1 MNLISYCK
9 YKKRVVSTLF
19 LYVVILLLGCDFK
32 SPEEWENP
40 AWYTDLTLPLVNK
53 EFSFGGLLSDTMF
66 YSDTLD
72 VALPGFTKKDLC
84 ITFEDNLLF
93 ISHDADESGEDF
105 SWKHSFKKSF
115 RLPKN
120 VVESKINAK
129 FEDGILKVIVPKKV
143 EAKKVVSVE
152 IK

>member
-1 MNLISYCK
+1 M
-9 YKKRVVSTLF
+9 F
-19 LYVVILLLGCDFK
+19 D
-32 SPEEWENP
+32 
-40 AWYTDLTLPLVNK
+40 
-53 EFSFGGLLSDTMF
+53 LLSRKNNLEPLFNDLFDDVWRTTNNFSRNLGIELPYNMDETEKA
-66 YSDTLD
+66 YTLE

-93 ISHDADESGEDF
+93 ISHDADENGEDF

-143 EAKKVVSVE
+143 ETKKVVSVE

>member
-1 MNLISYCK
+1 MFDLLTRKNNLEPLFNDLFDDVWRTTNNFSRNLGIDLPYNMDETEK
-9 YKKRVVSTLF
+9 AYTLE
-19 LYVVILLLGCDFK
+19 I
-32 SPEEWENP
+32 
-40 AWYTDLTLPLVNK
+40 
-53 EFSFGGLLSDTMF
+53 
-66 YSDTLD
+66 
-72 VALPGFTKKDLC
+72 ALPGFTKKDLC

-93 ISHDADESGEDF
+93 ISHDADENGEDF

-143 EAKKVVSVE
+143 ETKKVVSVE

>member
-1 MNLISYCK
+1 M
-9 YKKRVVSTLF
+9 F
-19 LYVVILLLGCDFK
+19 D
-32 SPEEWENP
+32 
-40 AWYTDLTLPLVNK
+40 
-53 EFSFGGLLSDTMF
+53 LLSKKNNLEPLFNDLFDDVWRTTNNFSRNLGIDLPYNMDETEKS
-66 YSDTLD
+66 YTLE

-93 ISHDADESGEDF
+93 ISHDADENGEDF

>member
-1 MNLISYCK
+1 M
-9 YKKRVVSTLF
+9 F
-19 LYVVILLLGCDFK
+19 D
-32 SPEEWENP
+32 
-40 AWYTDLTLPLVNK
+40 
-53 EFSFGGLLSDTMF
+53 LLSKKNNLEPLFNDLFDDVWRTTNNFSRNLGIDLPYNMDETEKA
-66 YSDTLD
+66 YTLD

-93 ISHDADESGEDF
+93 ISHDADENGEDF